1 LRACAN
7 IATIPIEL
15 SSEADIFDINDTFDN
30 DEYYIINQ
38 NTSFLDIDSAN
49 SDEFI
54 ASETN

>member
-1 LRACAN
+1 
-7 IATIPIEL
+7 TIPIEL

-49 SDEFI
+49 SYEFI